1 MKYKI
6 GDKVKVIKNLHK
18 LDVNKYDIVPDM
30 YKYTECVYTIDDIL
44 YENKEISYTFKED
57 PEGWMW
63 HEDLIEK
70 YEDPTEAKLNCIS
83 QDNKMLKQALKQAKH
98 EYDVLEKYYERA
110 IAYNNELDEGLEEL
124 ANENVELF
132 RENQELTNKLAESG
146 KKIAELQ
153 GKLDKLTNILRM
165 STGREDW

>member
-6 GDKVKVIKNLHK
+6 GDRVKVIKNLHK

-30 YKYTECVYTIDDIL
+30 YKYAECVYTIDDIL

-57 PEGWMW
+57 PEEWMW

-70 YEDPTEAKLNCIS
+70 YEDPTEAKLNCVS
-83 QDNKMLKQALKQAKH
+83 RDNEMLKQALKQARH
-98 EYDVLEKYYERA
+98 EYDVLEKYYQFKIDDYEDLQQDLR
-110 IAYNNELDEGLEEL
+110 DL
-124 ANENVELF
+124 ADENVELF
-132 RENQELTNKLAESG
+132 RKNDDLTNKLVESG

-153 GKLDKLTNILRM
+153 GKLDKLTNILNVL
-165 STGREDW
+165 TGREDW